1 MRERGK
7 YQLQCMK
14 SRSSTGVGQKIDL
27 EYDINTMR
35 ISDPDADT
43 LSTANQAQPTAQ
55 ALMDKF
61 KTTSQVGQVDRA
73 VQDQLEPP
81 TKAVKGVETN
91 PKLKAMLNSL
101 QVNNKD

>member
-1 MRERGK
+1 
-7 YQLQCMK
+7 MK

-35 ISDPDADT
+35 ISDPDVDDT
-43 LSTANQAQPTAQ
+43 LSVASQAQPSAQ

-73 VQDQLEPP
+73 VQEQLEPP

-91 PKLKAMLNSL
+91 TKLKSLLNSL

>member
-1 MRERGK
+1 
-7 YQLQCMK
+7 
-14 SRSSTGVGQKIDL
+14 
-27 EYDINTMR
+27 
-35 ISDPDADT
+35 
-43 LSTANQAQPTAQ
+43 
-55 ALMDKF
+55 MDKF